1 MPQFVETDTQEVE
14 LEKLNLQQQM
24 KVLQDNIDN

>member
-1 MPQFVETDTQEVE
+1 MPQFVETETQEVE

>member
-1 MPQFVETDTQEVE
+1 MPQFAETDTQEVE